1 MSVAR
6 TRPFIYPSLLSSL
19 VPAVSRS
26 TFCPATPTATNQPDR
41 SDSVFLP
48 SLKKKKRG
56 GGGCGEEIFACAARS
71 HGHNSNISP
80 WDHEGFTACIIHG
93 ELDVT
98 ARTQICVCT
107 ARKDGVKNAN
117 SDTQMR
123 AVNPGL
129 IVYSAH
135 WLQCAAAS
143 PLYSI
148 ELPSILTVAP
158 SRHVLGGAGGVGGGG
173 LPKELCAHSDTQ
185 GLFACTSTDKRKDPK
200 SH

>member
-1 MSVAR
+1 M
-6 TRPFIYPSLLSSL
+6 
-19 VPAVSRS
+19 
-26 TFCPATPTATNQPDR
+26 
-41 SDSVFLP
+41 
-48 SLKKKKRG
+48 G
-56 GGGCGEEIFACAARS
+56 WGGEEIFACAARS
-71 HGHNSNISP
+71 HGHNSNISGS

-158 SRHVLGGAGGVGGGG
+158 SRHVLGGVGWGWGGSQRSSA
-173 LPKELCAHSDTQ
+173 AHSDTQ

>member
-1 MSVAR
+1 MAR
-6 TRPFIYPSLLSSL
+6 AQICVR
-19 VPAVSRS
+19 
-26 TFCPATPTATNQPDR
+26 
-41 SDSVFLP
+41 
-48 SLKKKKRG
+48 
-56 GGGCGEEIFACAARS
+56 
-71 HGHNSNISP
+71 
-80 WDHEGFTACIIHG
+80 
-93 ELDVT
+93 T
-98 ARTQICVCT
+98 ART
-107 ARKDGVKNAN
+107 DGVKNAN

-158 SRHVLGGAGGVGGGG
+158 SEHVVGGVGRGGG

>member
-1 MSVAR
+1 MAR
-6 TRPFIYPSLLSSL
+6 
-19 VPAVSRS
+19 A
-26 TFCPATPTATNQPDR
+26 
-41 SDSVFLP
+41 
-48 SLKKKKRG
+48 
-56 GGGCGEEIFACAARS
+56 
-71 HGHNSNISP
+71 
-80 WDHEGFTACIIHG
+80 
-93 ELDVT
+93 
-98 ARTQICVCT
+98 QICVCT

-158 SRHVLGGAGGVGGGG
+158 SKHVLGGGGRGRA
-173 LPKELCAHSDTQ
+173 PKGALRSLRHTRAVCVHVNRQTQRSKEPLVPLWPDATLCGVIIIS
-185 GLFACTSTDKRKDPK
+185 
-200 SH
+200 